1 MKQTVW
7 IDPRESWDK
16 GWQPYQVK
24 PKATQTGSS
33 QEAAAPAPLELPASR
48 PALDT
53 RETVEA
59 QVAQGNQ
66 DYHETNE
73 QPYGWEGFK
82 DKAAAGFRQAVIPK
96 AIGLAYETY
105 EYGIKAAFQR
115 DWGPAAPLALTP
127 EMLNGRTEAEVDEL
141 ESAWNNEHA
150 AYILERQN
158 ADRQDLQIMSRGSTT
173 QKLLAPMAGGAV
185 DGLLGFPAGAMG
197 RAIGSGIGRHMIKNG
212 STVANAAAASRVAGG
227 VSGTLLGGA
236 VPEAI
241 TMGYDPNRDWSDVLA
256 ATFFDAGGVVGAVR
270 GSAKVQASAKE
281 IADRVANMTMEPTPE
296 LHLPSD
302 GHPDAIGVQAAQAV
316 QTRMAEAQVNPEV
329 VAMEKGLEDVSYL
342 SDHELKNLGV
352 HTYDSPEGRRY
363 FGRDT
368 TVWDLPEGYTDSR
381 NGHKSVGDLPWP
393 EAPDTQNAAFT
404 TDHVNSNPVEVAE
417 AALRSEQQFDRYL
430 EAAKEKGL
438 THAQALIAYREK
450 RYPKLAGRE
459 WTTTDNVVHPKGM
472 DPDLV
477 DAVKTIRDEFFRK
490 GEMTLL
496 DNMVTRE
503 GSWGEHLGMGKH
515 LNLAIDTQVVKTR
528 LDQLEVVLHEMGHSL
543 AIGGIGNVPLD
554 IRKEWGKAAGAVFNA
569 MAERG
574 GASKAAALRFGLGTF
589 NYKNA
594 LRHPDARSTALFNI
608 LAEDTTKEG
617 ARKASKYWGNFDEI
631 TAQQFVKYVQ
641 RRYDEIVYQGK
652 KKPGRYLPSKAIAE
666 YMFNAVKSLVTL
678 FRRVLKEDATE
689 ANVAKAAD
697 AFFGALSDARKA
709 GKQDTH
715 LAPAAVS
722 EAADSMLEVMRD
734 TKLYDKDG
742 TGYTAPEQPKSPT
755 PGSGGS
761 GPTAKDT
768 EEAPLPK
775 HTFSAQGR
783 LYGLDNLPQKNQGD
797 VATAIMVDKVVQRA
811 AQEAPERVT
820 RDGNNRVS
828 KLLGSER
835 AGKIGQS
842 LISATQVMLQSK
854 NPVVRWAAAMLGES
868 PSNLTGQRNNAT
880 AAIHKYRLEREILGN
895 SLYRLRKAQAAWL
908 KEQGKHPAF
917 SLFSSEGAD
926 KFNAELQYWL
936 HETHKAGEIP
946 DELDSPAIREAIMA
960 LADGHQRAN
969 EAELRY
975 GVVGTQE
982 ELPPSLGYMQR
993 VLDPEKI
1000 KNITV
1005 PQRQKLT
1012 AAIRAQLED
1021 IGFSPE
1027 VSDNVSKAYLTRAL
1041 DARGGVFAPQEVAL
1055 NSPAAVRT
1063 IQDILKKDGYS
1074 PEEIETIT
1082 GPLLNTKERHFSRKL
1097 ALDEHMDLG
1106 DGITLGS
1113 LMWNDH
1119 QAMLRDR
1126 ARTSAGWSAMAAQG
1140 IYGYSGM
1147 EAVVKAAAQGVGEQA
1162 ATRAELDA
1170 LRQLVSEVSS
1180 VPLEGMYYSAA
1191 LDTLVSANAVL
1202 RLGGLA
1208 WTQVAEVLNIANQV
1222 GGLNTLQAI
1231 PAVPRLIKEIKA
1243 SVKGAKMS
1251 TNPVLGELENYMGH
1265 TFGTDGYFMASPWD
1279 TNGKNR
1285 DIRGTEETSKTL
1297 RFLNAVGHIQG
1308 VIGGHRIIMATQQ
1321 RMAAELTVEQALNRV
1336 LKLDAPDTWLKD
1348 IGIDG
1353 ELWEQLKDAVPRVAD
1368 VGPDGKVTYFHARHL
1383 SPELLDQ
1390 LSTVVHRSVNQMIQG
1405 TFAGERGIYV
1415 HNSVWRAALQFRGYS
1430 ITALEKQLGRQVGN
1444 YGYARVGLMTAANMA
1459 MAMPVVALRVLV
1471 ASLGRRDQEEYLE
1484 KMLSP
1489 SELIQKSTQ
1498 YVAYPGLASDILDV
1512 IQDVTGDNPY
1522 QSKALG
1528 DRAAPS
1534 LGVVNDIYSLTNDPS
1549 KITKLVPGGT
1559 LPFVIP
1565 FMNMLRQEIKPPRS
1579 HMTPS
1584 EKAAARHKRKEAKK
1598 EKKKD

>member
-16 GWQPYQVK
+16 GWEPYQVK
-24 PKATQTGSS
+24 PKAAQTGGS
-33 QEAAAPAPLELPASR
+33 QAAAAPAPLDLPNSR
-48 PALDT
+48 QALDT

-59 QVAQGNQ
+59 QVAQGDK

-96 AIGLAYETY
+96 TIGLAYETY
-105 EYGIKAAFQR
+105 EYGIKQAFNR

-185 DGLLGFPAGAMG
+185 DGLLGFPAGALG
-197 RAIGSGIGRHMIKNG
+197 RAIGSGIGRHMIKTG
-212 STVANAAAASRVAGG
+212 STVANAAAVSRVAGG

-241 TMGYDPNRDWSDVLA
+241 TMAYDPNRDWSDVLA

-270 GSAKVQASAKE
+270 GSAQVKASAKE
-281 IADRVANMTMEPTPE
+281 IADRVANLTMEPTPE
-296 LHLPSD
+296 LGIPAG
-302 GHPDAIGVQAAQAV
+302 GHPDGIGVQAAEAMQA
-316 QTRMAEAQVNPEV
+316 RAAERQQNPEA
-329 VAMEKGLEDVSYL
+329 VAMEHGLEDVSYL

-352 HTYDSPEGRRY
+352 HTYASPEGRRY

-368 TVWDLPEGYTDSR
+368 TVWDLPEGYVDSR

-393 EAPDTQNAAFT
+393 EAPDVREASGTSGST
-404 TDHVNSNPVEVAE
+404 HSPVEAAE
-417 AALRSEQQFDRYL
+417 ALHRVEMQVDKFL

-438 THAQALIAYREK
+438 TKGQALVAYREK
-450 RYPKLAGRE
+450 RHPELAGRE
-459 WTTTDNVVHPKGM
+459 WKETSGVMHPVDM
-472 DPDLV
+472 PEELV
-477 DAVKTIRDEFFRK
+477 DAVATIRDEFFEK
-490 GEMTLL
+490 GETTIF
-496 DNMVTRE
+496 DTKPTRE
-503 GSWGEHLGMGKH
+503 ASWGEHVGMGKY
-515 LNLAIDTQVVKTR
+515 LNLAVNLEKVASRT
-528 LDQLEVVLHEMGHSL
+528 DQLEVILHEMGHGL
-543 AIGGIGNVPLD
+543 AMQGIGNVPLE
-554 IRKEWGKAAGAVFNA
+554 IRQEWGKAVGKVFNA

-574 GASKAAALRFGLGTF
+574 KAPEAAALRFGLGTF
-589 NYKNA
+589 NYRSTVNT
-594 LRHPDARSTALFNI
+594 PDARRGSLFNL
-608 LAEDTTKEG
+608 LAQDES
-617 ARKASKYWGNFDEI
+617 KAVAVQATKYWGNFDEI
-631 TAQQFVKYVQ
+631 TAQQFVKFVQ
-641 RRYDEIVYQGK
+641 RRYDDIVYQGK
-652 KKPGRYLPSKAIAE
+652 RKPGQYLPSKAIGE
-666 YMFNAVKSLVTL
+666 YMYNAVKKLITL

-697 AFFGALSDARKA
+697 AFFDALSGARKEGA
-709 GKQDTH
+709 KNTH
-715 LAPAAVS
+715 LAAPAVA
-722 EAADSMLEVMRD
+722 EAEQAMFEVMRD
-734 TKLYDKDG
+734 TKLYDRDAAQPG
-742 TGYTAPEQPKSPT
+742 TTPPAPAPKT
-755 PGSGGS
+755 PGSGGD
-761 GPTAKDT
+761 GPTA
-768 EEAPLPK
+768 EGPELPK

-783 LYGLDNLPQKNQGD
+783 LYGLENLPQKNQGD

-811 AQEAPERVT
+811 AQEAPERIEQSNPRT
-820 RDGNNRVS
+820 S
-828 KLLGSER
+828 KLLGSKK
-835 AGKIGQS
+835 AGKIGEA
-842 LISATQVMLQSK
+842 LVSATQVMLKSK
-854 NPVVRWAAAMLGES
+854 NPVVRWAAATLGES
-868 PSNLTGQRNNAT
+868 PSNLTGHRNNAT

-908 KEQGKHPAF
+908 KEKGKHPAF
-917 SLFSSEGAD
+917 SLFSSEGAN
-926 KFNAELQYWL
+926 KFNEELQYWL
-936 HETHKAGEIP
+936 HETHKAGKIP

-969 EAELRY
+969 EAELKY

-1005 PQRQKLT
+1005 AQRQKLT

-1063 IQDILKKDGYS
+1063 IQDILKKDGYT

-1243 SVKGAKMS
+1243 SVKGAKYS

-1297 RFLNAVGHIQG
+1297 RLLNAVGHIQG

-1348 IGIDG
+1348 IGIEGD
-1353 ELWEQLKDAVPRVAD
+1353 LWEQLKDAVPRVTD
-1368 VGPDGKVTYFHARHL
+1368 VGADGKVTYFHARHL

-1415 HNSVWRAALQFRGYS
+1415 HNSVWRAATQFRGYS

-1444 YGYARVGLMTAANMA
+1444 YGYARVGLMTASNMA

-1484 KMLSP
+1484 KMLTP

-1534 LGVVNDIYSLTNDPS
+1534 LGVVNDIYSLTTDPS
-1549 KITKLVPGGT
+1549 KITKVIPGNT
-1559 LPFVIP
+1559 LPFMIP
-1565 FMNMLRQEIKPPRS
+1565 FMNMLRQEIKPPRK
-1579 HMTPS
+1579 HMTPP

-1598 EKKKD
+1598 EKKDKED